1 MIGGWTSVT
10 FPYYI
15 HLFGFNIHPH
25 LLFETMAY
33 FIAARI
39 YFKTSKK
46 STYTTFE
53 KMTLLTYLI
62 AGAFLGSKI
71 LSLLE
76 SPVLLLQGDLLHAVE
91 GKTVV
96 GGFLGGWIGIELAKK
111 QLGINESTGDAFV
124 IPMAVGLII
133 GRIGCF
139 LTGLSDDTVGAQ
151 TTLPWGVD
159 FGDGV
164 LRHPAQLYEIAFLLF
179 WTTFLFMKRKKGDPN
194 GLLFRKWMVGYLLFR
209 FLVDFIKPV
218 EHFYFGLNSI
228 QLACLIALGII
239 IFQFRR
245 LIGVRK

>member
-1 MIGGWTSVT
+1 MRGWNTMT

-15 HLFGFNIHPH
+15 HLFGFQIHPH
-25 LLFETMAY
+25 LLFEVLAY

-39 YFKTSKK
+39 YFRLSKTSK
-46 STYTTFE
+46 YTTFE

-71 LSLLE
+71 VSLLE
-76 SPVLLLQGDLLHAVE
+76 NPRLLLQGDYLHALE

-111 QLGINESTGDAFV
+111 QVGIKESTGDAFV

-133 GRIGCF
+133 GRVGCF
-139 LTGLSDDTVGAQ
+139 LTGLSDDTVG
-151 TTLPWGVD
+151 TPTSLPWGVD

-164 LRHPAQLYEIAFLLF
+164 LRHPAQLYEIGFLVIFTIILY
-179 WTTFLFMKRKKGDPN
+179 LLRKKEEPN
-194 GLLFRKWMVGYLLFR
+194 GLLFRKWMGGYLFFR
-209 FLVDFIKPV
+209 FFVDFIKPV

-228 QLACLIALGII
+228 QIACLTGLGII
-239 IFQFRR
+239 CIQYKRWA
-245 LIGVRK
+245 GVRQ

>member
-1 MIGGWTSVT
+1 MVL
-10 FPYYI
+10 PYYI
-15 HLFGFNIHPH
+15 HFLGFKIHPH
-25 LLFETMAY
+25 LLFETIAY

-39 YFKTSKK
+39 YFKFSKK
-46 STYTTFE
+46 TAYSTYE

-76 SPVLLLQGDLLHAVE
+76 SPMLLIQGDFLHAIE

-96 GGFLGGWIGIELAKK
+96 GGFLGGWIGIEFAKK
-111 QLGINESTGDAFV
+111 HLGIKDSTGDAFV
-124 IPMAVGLII
+124 IPMAVGLVI

-139 LTGLSDDTVGAQ
+139 LTGLSDDTVGIQ

-164 LRHPAQLYEIAFLLF
+164 LRHPAQLYEIAFLIF
-179 WTTFLFMKRKKGDPN
+179 WTSLIFMLKKKEDPN
-194 GLLFRKWMVGYLLFR
+194 GLLFRKWIGGYFLFR
-209 FLVDFIKPV
+209 FFVDFIKPV

-228 QLACLIALGII
+228 QIASLVAVGV
-239 IFQFRR
+239 IFIQLRR
-245 LIGVRK
+245 LIGVRE

>member
-15 HLFGFNIHPH
+15 HLLEFNIHPH
-25 LLFETMAY
+25 LLFETLAY

-46 STYTTFE
+46 TTYTTFE

-71 LSLLE
+71 VSLLE
-76 SPVLLLQGDLLHAVE
+76 SPLFLLQGDFLHALE

-96 GGFLGGWIGIELAKK
+96 GGFLGGWIGIEIAKK
-111 QLGINESTGDAFV
+111 QVGIKESTGDAFV
-124 IPMAVGLII
+124 IPMAVGLMI

-139 LTGLSDDTVGAQ
+139 LTGLSDDTVGTQ

-164 LRHPAQLYEIAFLLF
+164 FRHPAQLYEIAFLLF
-179 WTTFLFMKRKKGDPN
+179 WTTFLVVMKKKEDPN
-194 GLLFRKWMVGYLLFR
+194 GLLFRKWMGGYLLFR
-209 FLVDFIKPV
+209 FFVDFIKPV

-239 IFQFRR
+239 ILQFRR
-245 LIGVRK
+245 LIGVRE